1 MKSMKSMLLGLGAA
15 LLLSGCVSYETNNT
29 GKALDSSL
37 KGVVLAPMV
46 EVDTKRVE
54 GHGSVSC
61 LFGFIVWGD
70 SNQAKGIEFFP
81 SSGLS
86 SMVSFSFGC
95 DDIARNSAAYDAC
108 LKSDADLLVAPR
120 YYLEKRNYLVY
131 QEAKCKVTA
140 FPGTIKKVTVVGTQ

>member
-1 MKSMKSMLLGLGAA
+1 MKGIKNVLMGLGVG

-46 EVDTKRVE
+46 EIDTKRIE
-54 GHGSVSC
+54 GHGSVNC

-81 SSGLS
+81 SSALG
-86 SMVSFSFGC
+86 SMIRLSFGC

-108 LKSDADLLVAPR
+108 VKSDADLLVAPR
-120 YYLEKRNYLVY
+120 YYLEKKNYLLY

-140 FPGTIKKVTVVGTQ
+140 FPGTIKKVTVVGTK